1 MRWAHTSSP
10 ATTTATTPPTR
21 SRLES
26 PSFAIRTEEIDLG
39 ADDVDWAP
47 EEILGDVRIRVT
59 SEKPVFVGIG
69 PDGAVA
75 AYLRG
80 VGQDELTDLDDDP
93 PELTGTP
100 GGPPR
105 RPPGDLRFWAAQA
118 SGAGEQ
124 ELNWD
129 ADFGRWSAVVMNA
142 DGSRGIDVE
151 ADAGVKIG
159 WVIWVGLGLLIVG
172 ADHRRCR
179 DRADAADRQGR
190 RARCSDDELASTGEG
205 PAEAEPFPGLPTV
218 RGQPLATATPSA
230 AQFEVP
236 SRRF

>member
-1 MRWAHTSSP
+1 MIFACLAGLIGLLFLAGGVVAVGAHLFARDDDGYYTSDEV
-10 ATTTATTPPTR
+10 T
-21 SRLES
+21 LES
-26 PSFAIRTEEIDLG
+26 PTFAIRTEEIDLG

-59 SEKPVFVGIG
+59 SETPVFVGIG

-93 PELTGTP
+93 PDLTGTP
-100 GGPPR
+100 GGAPR
-105 RPPGDLRFWAAQA
+105 RPPEAVGFWVAQA

-124 ELNWD
+124 VLNWD

-142 DGSRGIDVE
+142 DASRGIDVE

-172 ADHRRCR
+172 LIIDG
-179 DRADAADRQGR
+179 AAIALMLLIVRGAER
-190 RARCSDDELASTGEG
+190 G
-205 PAEAEPFPGLPTV
+205 PA
-218 RGQPLATATPSA
+218 ATTS
-230 AQFEVP
+230 
-236 SRRF
+236 

>member
-1 MRWAHTSSP
+1 MEAG
-10 ATTTATTPPTR
+10 TR
-21 SRLES
+21 SRENWSNGRIVAMVFACLAGLIGLLFLVGGLVAVGAHLFARDADGYYTSDEVTLES
-26 PSFAIRTEEIDLG
+26 SNFAIRTEEIDLG

-59 SEKPVFVGIG
+59 SETDKPVFVGIG

-80 VGQDELTDLDDDP
+80 VGQDELTDLDSDP
-93 PELTGTP
+93 PELTASP

-105 RPPGDLRFWAAQA
+105 RAPGDLRFWVAQA
-118 SGAGEQ
+118 SGAGQQ

-142 DGSRGIDVE
+142 DGSGGIDVE

-172 ADHRRCR
+172 LIID
-179 DRADAADRQGR
+179 G
-190 RARCSDDELASTGEG
+190 ASIALMLLIIRG
-205 PAEAEPFPGLPTV
+205 AERKG
-218 RGQPLATATPSA
+218 TPVA
-230 AQFEVP
+230 G
-236 SRRF
+236 

>member
-1 MRWAHTSSP
+1 MVFASLAGLIGLLFLAGGVVALGAHLFARDDDGYYTSDEV
-10 ATTTATTPPTR
+10 T
-21 SRLES
+21 LES

-59 SEKPVFVGIG
+59 SERPVFVGIG

-80 VGQDELTDLDDDP
+80 VEQDELTDLDSDP

-105 RPPGDLRFWAAQA
+105 RPPGDLRIWVAQA
-118 SGAGEQ
+118 SGAGQQ

-172 ADHRRCR
+172 LIID
-179 DRADAADRQGR
+179 G
-190 RARCSDDELASTGEG
+190 ASI
-205 PAEAEPFPGLPTV
+205 ALMLLIV
-218 RGQPLATATPSA
+218 RGAERGAGRSPPAG
-230 AQFEVP
+230 
-236 SRRF
+236 

>member
-1 MRWAHTSSP
+1 MIFACLAGLIGLLFLAGGFAAVGAHLFARDDDGYYTSDDV
-10 ATTTATTPPTR
+10 T
-21 SRLES
+21 LES
-26 PSFAIRTEEIDLG
+26 PSYVIRTEEIDLG

-47 EEILGDVRIRVT
+47 EEILGNVRIRVS

-80 VGQDELTDLDDDP
+80 VGQEELTDLDEDP
-93 PELTGTP
+93 PDLTPTP
-100 GGPPR
+100 GRAPR
-105 RPPGDLRFWAAQA
+105 RAPGELRFWAAKT

-124 ELNWD
+124 VLNWD

-142 DGSRGIDVE
+142 DASRGVNVQ

-172 ADHRRCR
+172 AIIDG
-179 DRADAADRQGR
+179 AAI
-190 RARCSDDELASTGEG
+190 ALI
-205 PAEAEPFPGLPTV
+205 LLIV
-218 RGQPLATATPSA
+218 RGAERSA
-230 AQFEVP
+230 RQA
-236 SRRF
+236 

>member
-1 MRWAHTSSP
+1 MIFACLAGLIGLAFLVGGLIAMGAHLFARDDDGYYTSDQVS
-10 ATTTATTPPTR
+10 
-21 SRLES
+21 LES
-26 PSFAIRTEEIDLG
+26 TTYAIRTEEIDLG
-39 ADDVDWAP
+39 ADDADWAP

-75 AYLRG
+75 AYLAG
-80 VGQDELTDLDDDP
+80 VGQDELTDIDADP
-93 PELTGTP
+93 PELSDTP

-105 RPPGDLRFWAAQA
+105 RPPGALRIWAAEA

-124 ELNWD
+124 VLIWD

-172 ADHRRCR
+172 LIIDG
-179 DRADAADRQGR
+179 AAI
-190 RARCSDDELASTGEG
+190 ALM
-205 PAEAEPFPGLPTV
+205 LLIV
-218 RGQPLATATPSA
+218 RGAERGRAATTS
-230 AQFEVP
+230 
-236 SRRF
+236 

>member
-1 MRWAHTSSP
+1 MVFACLAGMIGLLFLVGGFVAVGAHLFARDDDGYYTSDDV
-10 ATTTATTPPTR
+10 T
-21 SRLES
+21 LES
-26 PSFAIRTEEIDLG
+26 TSYAIRTEEIDLG

-59 SEKPVFVGIG
+59 SETPVFVGIG

-100 GGPPR
+100 GGAPR
-105 RPPGDLRFWAAQA
+105 RPPGDLGFWVAQA

-124 ELNWD
+124 VLNWD

-142 DGSRGIDVE
+142 DASRGIDVQ

-172 ADHRRCR
+172 AIIDG
-179 DRADAADRQGR
+179 AAI
-190 RARCSDDELASTGEG
+190 ALI
-205 PAEAEPFPGLPTV
+205 LLIV
-218 RGQPLATATPSA
+218 RGAQRSGSVATS
-230 AQFEVP
+230 
-236 SRRF
+236 

>member
-1 MRWAHTSSP
+1 MEASPHSRESWSNGRIVAMVFACLAGLIGLTFLAGGFIAVGAHLLARDDDGYYTSDEV
-10 ATTTATTPPTR
+10 T
-21 SRLES
+21 LES
-26 PSFAIRTEEIDLG
+26 RSYAIRTEEIDLG

-47 EEILGDVRIRVT
+47 EEILGNVRIRVT
-59 SEKPVFVGIG
+59 SETPVFVGIG

-93 PELTGTP
+93 PDLTATP
-100 GGPPR
+100 GGAPR
-105 RPPGDLRFWAAQA
+105 RPPGDLRFWVAQA

-159 WVIWVGLGLLIVG
+159 WVVWVGLGLLIVG
-172 ADHRRCR
+172 AIIDG
-179 DRADAADRQGR
+179 AAIALILLITRGAQR
-190 RARCSDDELASTGEG
+190 KASA
-205 PAEAEPFPGLPTV
+205 PVA
-218 RGQPLATATPSA
+218 
-230 AQFEVP
+230 
-236 SRRF
+236 

>member
-1 MRWAHTSSP
+1 MIFACLAGLIGLLFLVGGVVAVGAHLFARDDDGYYTSDEV
-10 ATTTATTPPTR
+10 T
-21 SRLES
+21 LES
-26 PSFAIRTEEIDLG
+26 PSYAIRTEEIDLG

-59 SEKPVFVGIG
+59 SENPVFVGIG

-93 PELTGTP
+93 PDLTGTP
-100 GGPPR
+100 GRAPR
-105 RPPGDLRFWAAQA
+105 RPPGALRFWVAQA

-124 ELNWD
+124 VLNWD

-142 DGSRGIDVE
+142 DASRGINVE

-159 WVIWVGLGLLIVG
+159 WIIGVGLGLLIVG
-172 ADHRRCR
+172 LIIDG
-179 DRADAADRQGR
+179 AAI
-190 RARCSDDELASTGEG
+190 ALM
-205 PAEAEPFPGLPTV
+205 LLIV
-218 RGQPLATATPSA
+218 RG
-230 AQFEVP
+230 AQRHRTTT
-236 SRRF
+236 S